1 MAFKR
6 TLAPTFKTEVTV
18 MVANDKG
25 GFDKNT
31 FIGEFKRASIEEQ
44 RDLRAKVTSNE
55 DLVREQMVGWEL
67 RDSETKE
74 LVPFSA
80 EALEELLSISPTPMA
95 AAVAFWEGC
104 NGARAK
110 N

>member
-6 TLAPTFKTEVTV
+6 TATPTFKIEITV

-31 FIGEFKRASIEEQ
+31 FFGVFKRASIEQQ
-44 RDLRAKVTSNE
+44 RELRAEVVSNE
-55 DLVREQMVGWEL
+55 DLVRRQMVDWEL
-67 RDSETKE
+67 RDGDTKE

-80 EALEELLSISPTPMA
+80 EALDELLSISPTPMA